1 MKGGS
6 IKVSDD
12 YLRQKTLLTLGE
24 TGRLEDILREFHR
37 EAHNRHGVERLN
49 VARVGDIVVR
59 EVNFPFEVREVDGKE
74 WIEDIHGL
82 AGGVGGRRHI
92 NM

>member
-1 MKGGS
+1 
-6 IKVSDD
+6 
-12 YLRQKTLLTLGE
+12 LLTLRE
-24 TGRLEDILREFHR
+24 TDKLQDVLREFHR
-37 EAHNRHGVERLN
+37 EAHNIHGVERLN

-59 EVNFPFEVREVDGKE
+59 EVNFSFEVREVDGKE
-74 WIEDIHGL
+74 WIEDIRGV